1 MISRRIMDLQTGSR
15 TKQDW
20 LNKSNFDPKNI
31 CQAIKV
37 LINFQKQP
45 FFKIDGLKSFAIFT
59 TGVSFNK
66 VAGLKVW
73 NFIKRGSNTSVFM

>member
-1 MISRRIMDLQTGSR
+1 MDLQTGSR

-37 LINFQKQP
+37 PYKFSEAAVLQN
-45 FFKIDGLKSFAIFT
+45 
-59 TGVSFNK
+59 
-66 VAGLKVW
+66 
-73 NFIKRGSNTSVFM
+73 RGS